1 MRTIA
6 TAKVQRNYNCY
17 NVYFNECLHIIILIP
32 FNLKPNFMFQY
43 LEEPK
48 KSFSYFMQDDGDS
61 QHEETVIFQIVRI
74 GAT

>member
-1 MRTIA
+1 
-6 TAKVQRNYNCY
+6 
-17 NVYFNECLHIIILIP
+17 
-32 FNLKPNFMFQY
+32 MFQY